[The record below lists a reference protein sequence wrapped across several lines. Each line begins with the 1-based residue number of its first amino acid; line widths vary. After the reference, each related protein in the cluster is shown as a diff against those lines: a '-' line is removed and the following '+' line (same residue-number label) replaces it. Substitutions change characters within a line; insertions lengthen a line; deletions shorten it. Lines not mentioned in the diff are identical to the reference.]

1 MNSPAHAPIAGL
13 SADAFS
19 SLFQA
24 VGGLRNH
31 RALLAM
37 AACLAVGV
45 LVGGAA
51 AVSIATLGAFGA
63 LLAGLVFFVAAA
75 TGVNAAGVLHMDHA
89 RGQPPRSLVDALV
102 YGLLCIPKLLVLG
115 LGFFAISLA
124 LFLVLAIVFFVC
136 KIPYLGALLY
146 VVVFPLSV
154 VLAGVT
160 LAGLSLCSVFALPA
174 IWQGATIGAAL
185 AQALAIVRSRLVEAF
200 LMLAVIWLLSF
211 FVGLIVFGVLGLGL
225 MPTVGL
231 SASILGF
238 GGFTGGM
245 GMGAGSS
252 GHAIAGAIGGGLL
265 WALAATLVSQVWLLG
280 VNLVFLR
287 VSEGLDTAGAQ
298 RALVHGFDEAKRRA
312 AEVAQ
317 KARDAAERAREHA
330 RQPAAAPPPAAPVAA
345 APVAAAPPAATGPAA
360 TPIVTTG
367 GKLSCPMCHA
377 AVTPDDL
384 FCGICGQKLK

>member
-1 MNSPAHAPIAGL
+1 
-13 SADAFS
+13 
-19 SLFQA
+19 
-24 VGGLRNH
+24 
-31 RALLAM
+31 
-37 AACLAVGV
+37 
-45 LVGGAA
+45 
-51 AVSIATLGAFGA
+51 
-63 LLAGLVFFVAAA
+63 
-75 TGVNAAGVLHMDHA
+75 VLHMDHA

-146 VVVFPLSV
+146 VIVFPLSV

-211 FVGLIVFGVLGLGL
+211 FVSLIVFGVLGLGL

-231 SASILGF
+231 SASILGL
-238 GGFTGGM
+238 GGFMGGGM
-245 GMGAGSS
+245 TMSGG

-298 RALVHGFDEAKRRA
+298 RALVQGFDEAKRRA

-317 KARDAAERAREHA
+317 KARDAAERAREQV
-330 RQPAAAPPPAAPVAA
+330 RPPAAAVPPAAPLAA
-345 APVAAAPPAATGPAA
+345 APVAAAPPAAAGTAA

-384 FCGICGQKLK
+384 FCGICGQKLR